1 MSVQQSPN
9 PGFPGAITSIKQEE
23 CGGEVLA
30 VRFIDSKQA
39 LCDSKR
45 PAEFTG
51 PDHQTGSY
59 KVAGFFLYWLSTQQF
74 TSAGRAFDA
83 IARRVSAFG
92 EMRIRLFFVFLP
104 QRLFDFLSCLCE
116 AVAFASV
123 CVCARVRVCVWPP
136 QSMARCVFPC

>member
-1 MSVQQSPN
+1 MSSQQGPN

-39 LCDSKR
+39 QFDSKR

-59 KVAGFFLYWLSTQQF
+59 KVTGFFFIFYF
-74 TSAGRAFDA
+74 ICR
-83 IARRVSAFG
+83 
-92 EMRIRLFFVFLP
+92 
-104 QRLFDFLSCLCE
+104 SC
-116 AVAFASV
+116 SN
-123 CVCARVRVCVWPP
+123 
-136 QSMARCVFPC
+136 

>member
-83 IARRVSAFG
+83 IARRVPAFG
-92 EMRIRLFFVFLP
+92 EMRILLIFVF
-104 QRLFDFLSCLCE
+104 
-116 AVAFASV
+116 FASTP
-123 CVCARVRVCVWPP
+123 A
-136 QSMARCVFPC
+136 